1 MAKKKPR
8 EQEEAASIH
17 WLGGSFEEAMKRVQA
32 CPSYR
37 RRQKAEEIAAHVDA
51 GRVPYWKDLSEE
63 AQAACMTA
71 HDEFDNLRWR
81 FHMALWPLS
90 GALIR
95 NLAPLMMEVIEARD
109 YDGSITDPCAPLTD
123 DELQYIGEMD
133 IPKPARRKKVA

>member
-1 MAKKKPR
+1 MAKKKPNQS
-8 EQEEAASIH
+8 EQTASIH
-17 WLGGSFEEAMKRVQA
+17 WHGGSYEEAVRRIQA
-32 CPSYR
+32 SPGYK

-95 NLAPLMMEVIEARD
+95 NLAPLMMEVVEARD
-109 YDGSITDPCAPLTD
+109 LDRSITDPCAPLTD
-123 DELQYIGEMD
+123 DELQYISEMD